1 MIKWSSIMS
10 HRPLN
15 GEEYPLNNS
24 LPHGL
29 SSDQDED
36 YPATLRNRGL
46 HYASIA
52 EKKRLWWRNA
62 IINALFI
69 ASWCVTYLVSF
80 DAI

>member
-1 MIKWSSIMS
+1 MS

-15 GEEYPLNNS
+15 VEENPLSNA
-24 LPHGL
+24 LPYGL
-29 SSDQDED
+29 SSDQDEG
-36 YPATLRNRGL
+36 YPATLHNRGL
-46 HYASIA
+46 RYASIV

-80 DAI
+80 DTI